1 MKKLLLLTSFLS
13 ILISCSGNRIDVPAQ
28 VEIVGL
34 PEEVRVVHVIEIS
47 AQMGTIFNKE
57 CETLA
62 EDTGITPEMP
72 GYEEFVTTC
81 VTDKTNK
88 FIEDFMTLIQ
98 QGSN

>member
-1 MKKLLLLTSFLS
+1 MKKLLLLTSFL
-13 ILISCSGNRIDVPAQ
+13 ISCANKVEVPAS
-28 VEIVGL
+28 VEVTGV

-47 AQMGTIFNKE
+47 AQMETVFNNE

-62 EDTGITPEMP
+62 EEAGITPEMT

-88 FIEDFMTLIQ
+88 FIEDFMALID
-98 QGSN
+98 QGVNQ